1 MPQYNSFEELPIWQT
16 ARVITKEVYL
26 LTATGEFAKDYGL
39 KNQIQRASVSIASD
53 IAEGFERRSDK
64 EFAQFLNIAKASLG
78 EVRAQLYSESV

>member
-1 MPQYNSFEELPIWQT
+1 LAIALLPQYNSFEELPIWQT
-16 ARVITKEVYL
+16 ARVIIKEVYL
-26 LTATGEFAKDYGL
+26 PTATGEFAKDYGL

-78 EVRAQLYSESV
+78 EVRA

>member
-1 MPQYNSFEELPIWQT
+1 MTQYNSFEELPIWQT

-39 KNQIQRASVSIASD
+39 KNQIQRASVSIARD

-78 EVRAQLYSESV
+78 EVRAQLY